1 VKFSEIEAEQW
12 DELKP
17 YVDTCLL
24 PITGLDGTETPSEA
38 TNYLEQLRDVMDL
51 VEIPYRGRIVTY
63 PAYHYVYGNEGS
75 QQAIARCCANLKS
88 QGYKYIILITSK
100 SDIMFQINEAD
111 LWIAPT
117 EDGNLPSDVE
127 ISRKIRELWH
137 S

>member
-1 VKFSEIEAEQW
+1 
-12 DELKP
+12 
-17 YVDTCLL
+17 
-24 PITGLDGTETPSEA
+24 TGLDGTETPSEA

-111 LWIAPT
+111 LWISPT